1 MTPPIVTET
10 FIHPDDFQ
18 KLQELFLGEDLPWYY
33 MDNIDY
39 LDDEDKFQFTHLF
52 YDLEKGDKELTD
64 RSRVFSFIFDE
75 LKAKKLYRIKANLVP
90 RTSEIEVGRFH
101 TDIPHK
107 NLEGEWTTGILYM
120 NTNNG
125 YTEFE
130 DGTIVKTEANRFVC
144 FPATM
149 KHRGTSCTDKKA
161 RVVINFNF
169 QNMTKKQMERRY
181 GSNSN

>member
-1 MTPPIVTET
+1 MIPPLITDT

-18 KLQELFLGEDLPWYY
+18 EFQMIMLGDEIPWYY

-52 YDLEKGDKELTD
+52 YDIERDKELPEIC
-64 RSRVFSFIFDE
+64 SRVFSFIYTE
-75 LKAKKLYRIKANLVP
+75 LKAKSIYRIKANLIP

-130 DGTIVKTEANRFVC
+130 DGTKVESVANRFIS
-144 FPATM
+144 FPVGM
-149 KHRGTSCTDKKA
+149 KHRGTSCTDKKI
-161 RVVINFNF
+161 RIIINFNYIL
-169 QNMTKKQMERRY
+169 E
-181 GSNSN
+181 

>member
-1 MTPPIVTET
+1 MIQSPIITDT

-18 KLQELFLGEDLPWYY
+18 KLQMIMLGDEIPWYY

-39 LDDEDKFQFTHLF
+39 FDDENKFQFTHLF
-52 YDLEKGDKELTD
+52 YDIAKDKELPEIC
-64 RSRVFSFIFDE
+64 SRVFSFISTE
-75 LKAKKLYRIKANLVP
+75 LKVKSIYRIKANLVP

-130 DGTIVKTEANRFVC
+130 DGTIVKTEANRFVY
-144 FPATM
+144 FPVGM
-149 KHRGTSCTDKKA
+149 EHRGTSCTDKKT
-161 RVVINFNF
+161 RIVINFNF
-169 QNMTKKQMERRY
+169 HI
-181 GSNSN
+181 